1 MLIPQWAA
9 IDTAGE
15 ESSND
20 AEAFG
25 GGEGNDDNGKYGKY
39 ADNGDAGDDGNVKG
53 LSTGNGSNAGENRN
67 GRDRVASDGDDASL
81 LDAYSGAVIGALE
94 RVSPAVTYI
103 EVLHGAGPAGAAQKG
118 RRSGRGSGSG
128 FLFTPDGYLLT
139 NSHVVH
145 GAEEIAVRL
154 NDDSRFSADLVGNDP
169 DSDLAVLRIGSPG
182 ALPYVEFGDSA
193 RLRVGQVAIA
203 IGNPLGYQKT
213 VTTGVIS
220 ALGRTLRATSG
231 RLMHDVIQTDA
242 ALNPGNSGGP
252 LVDSK
257 GRVIG
262 VNTAMI
268 PQAQAICFATGINT
282 AKWVIAQLFAHGRV
296 RRAYIGVSGATVP
309 VATRVVRHFGL
320 SSNSAVHVSELV
332 PGSPAALAGV
342 EAGDRMIALDGIAV
356 DGIDGLQRLLDASW
370 IGREGEL
377 QLLRRSSVIRVKIRP
392 IEMPV
397 HRQ

>member
-1 MLIPQWAA
+1 MLIPQWVAN
-9 IDTAGE
+9 DNAGE
-15 ESSND
+15 EPSH
-20 AEAFG
+20 
-25 GGEGNDDNGKYGKY
+25 
-39 ADNGDAGDDGNVKG
+39 
-53 LSTGNGSNAGENRN
+53 
-67 GRDRVASDGDDASL
+67 DDASL

-94 RVSPAVTYI
+94 RVSPAVTFI
-103 EVLHGAGPAGAAQKG
+103 EVVHGAAAAGSTPNGRAAPG
-118 RRSGRGSGSG
+118 ARRPVRGNGSG

-145 GAEEIAVRL
+145 GSEEITVRL
-154 NDDSRFSADLVGNDP
+154 NDDLRFSADLVGNDP

-193 RLRVGQVAIA
+193 ALRVGQVAIA
-203 IGNPLGYQKT
+203 IGNPLGYSKT
-213 VTTGVIS
+213 VTTGVVS

-268 PQAQAICFATGINT
+268 PQAQSICFATGINT

-309 VATRVVRHFGL
+309 IATRVVRHFSL
-320 SSNSAVHVSELV
+320 PRNRAVHVLEV
-332 PGSPAALAGV
+332 VAGSPAAQAGV
-342 EAGDRMIALDGIAV
+342 EAGDRMIALDGTPV
-356 DGIDGLQRLLDASW
+356 DGIDGLQRLLDADW
-370 IGREGEL
+370 IGRDGEL
-377 QLLRRSSVIRVKIRP
+377 QLLRRSSVIRVRIRP
-392 IEMPV
+392 IELPA
-397 HRQ
+397 HNP

>member
-1 MLIPQWAA
+1 MLIPQWVAV
-9 IDTAGE
+9 DDAGA
-15 ESSND
+15 ESPVND
-20 AEAFG
+20 DACGDGGDG
-25 GGEGNDDNGKYGKY
+25 GGNGGERG
-39 ADNGDAGDDGNVKG
+39 GDAGGG
-53 LSTGNGSNAGENRN
+53 TAE
-67 GRDRVASDGDDASL
+67 RDRAADRDASL
-81 LDAYSGAVIGALE
+81 LDAYSDAVIGALE
-94 RVSPAVTYI
+94 RVAPAVTFI
-103 EVLHGAGPAGAAQKG
+103 EVVHRAGRPEGGGAERRGAPGSRRPAH
-118 RRSGRGSGSG
+118 GSGSG

-145 GAEEIAVRL
+145 GADEIAVRL
-154 NDDSRFSADLVGNDP
+154 NDDTRFGADLVGSDP
-169 DSDLAVLRIGSPG
+169 DSDLAVLRIGSSA

-193 RLRVGQVAIA
+193 ALRVGQVAIA
-203 IGNPLGYQKT
+203 IGNPLGYAKT
-213 VTTGVIS
+213 VTTGVVS

-309 VATRVVRHFGL
+309 IATRVVRHFGL
-320 SSNSAVHVSELV
+320 AGNRAVHVLELV
-332 PGSPAALAGV
+332 AGSPAAHAGV
-342 EAGDRMIALDGIAV
+342 EVGDRVIALDGTPV
-356 DGIDGLQRLLDASW
+356 EGIDALQRTLDAGW

-377 QLLRRSSVIRVKIRP
+377 QLLRRSSLIRVKIRP
-392 IEMPV
+392 VELPAQ
-397 HRQ
+397 RG

>member
-1 MLIPQWAA
+1 MTL
-9 IDTAGE
+9 
-15 ESSND
+15 
-20 AEAFG
+20 
-25 GGEGNDDNGKYGKY
+25 NDDGKTPADAPPANGGA
-39 ADNGDAGDDGNVKG
+39 ADDDF
-53 LSTGNGSNAGENRN
+53 
-67 GRDRVASDGDDASL
+67 L

-94 RVSPAVTYI
+94 RVSPAVAFI
-103 EVLHGAGPAGAAQKG
+103 EVTHGGKGAARSGGQRG
-118 RRSGRGSGSG
+118 RRAAHGTGSG

-145 GAEEIAVRL
+145 GSDDITVRL
-154 NDDSRFSADLVGNDP
+154 NDDTRYGADLVGNDP

-182 ALPYVEFGDSA
+182 ALPYVEFGDSS

-203 IGNPLGYQKT
+203 IGNPLGFSKT
-213 VTTGVIS
+213 VTTGVVS

-309 VATRVVRHFGL
+309 IATRVLRHFGL
-320 SSNSAVHVSELV
+320 PGNRAVHVQEVV
-332 PGSPAALAGV
+332 PQSPAGQAGV
-342 EAGDRMIALDGIAV
+342 EAGDRMISFDGTPI
-356 DGIDGLQRLLDASW
+356 DGIDSLQRLLDAGW

-392 IEMPV
+392 IELPATAA
-397 HRQ
+397 

>member
-1 MLIPQWAA
+1 MLTPQWV
-9 IDTAGE
+9 
-15 ESSND
+15 S
-20 AEAFG
+20 AE
-25 GGEGNDDNGKYGKY
+25 NL
-39 ADNGDAGDDGNVKG
+39 GDASSGQ
-53 LSTGNGSNAGENRN
+53 
-67 GRDRVASDGDDASL
+67 DDAL

-94 RVSPAVTYI
+94 RVAPAVTFI
-103 EVLHGAGPAGAAQKG
+103 EVEYAAAPAARGRAPKG
-118 RRSGRGSGSG
+118 RGAPDARRSARGSGSG

-145 GAEEIAVRL
+145 GSDAITVRL
-154 NDDSRFSADLVGNDP
+154 NDDTRFSADLVGNDP
-169 DSDLAVLRIGSPG
+169 DSDLAVLRIGSPS
-182 ALPYVEFGDSA
+182 ALPYVEFGDSSA
-193 RLRVGQVAIA
+193 LKVGQVAIA
-203 IGNPLGYQKT
+203 IGNPLGYSKT
-213 VTTGVIS
+213 VTAGVIS

-282 AKWVIAQLFAHGRV
+282 AKWVIGQLFAHGRV

-309 VATRVVRHFGL
+309 IATRVVRHFGL
-320 SSNSAVHVSELV
+320 RSSTAVHVLELV
-332 PGSPAALAGV
+332 PDSPAAAAGV
-342 EAGDRMIALDGIAV
+342 EAGDRMIALDGVPI
-356 DGIDGLQRLLDASW
+356 DGIDGLQRLLDAGW
-370 IGREGEL
+370 IGRECEL

-392 IEMPV
+392 IELPT
-397 HRQ
+397 RDA

>member
-1 MLIPQWAA
+1 MLSPQWVSA
-9 IDTAGE
+9 

-20 AEAFG
+20 DSSSR
-25 GGEGNDDNGKYGKY
+25 DD
-39 ADNGDAGDDGNVKG
+39 
-53 LSTGNGSNAGENRN
+53 
-67 GRDRVASDGDDASL
+67 SL

-94 RVSPAVTYI
+94 RVAPAVTFI
-103 EVLHGAGPAGAAQKG
+103 EVEHRAAPAASGRAPNGRAPGGRGAPRPA
-118 RRSGRGSGSG
+118 RGSGSG

-139 NSHVVH
+139 NSHVVQ
-145 GAEEIAVRL
+145 GADEITVRL
-154 NDDSRFSADLVGNDP
+154 NDDSRFSADVVGNDP

-193 RLRVGQVAIA
+193 ALKVGQVVIA
-203 IGNPLGYQKT
+203 IGNPLGYSKT
-213 VTTGVIS
+213 VTTGVVS

-282 AKWVIAQLFAHGRV
+282 AKWVIGQLFAHGRV

-309 VATRVVRHFGL
+309 IATRVVRHFGL
-320 SSNSAVHVSELV
+320 QSSTAVHVLELCRAV
-332 PGSPAALAGV
+332 RPPPRGWRPATV
-342 EAGDRMIALDGIAV
+342 
-356 DGIDGLQRLLDASW
+356 
-370 IGREGEL
+370 
-377 QLLRRSSVIRVKIRP
+377 
-392 IEMPV
+392 
-397 HRQ
+397 

>member
-1 MLIPQWAA
+1 MENAA
-9 IDTAGE
+9 PSE
-15 ESSND
+15 
-20 AEAFG
+20 
-25 GGEGNDDNGKYGKY
+25 
-39 ADNGDAGDDGNVKG
+39 DG
-53 LSTGNGSNAGENRN
+53 A
-67 GRDRVASDGDDASL
+67 L

-94 RVSPAVTYI
+94 QVAPAVTFI
-103 EVLHGAGPAGAAQKG
+103 EVVHKGSASRG
-118 RRSGRGSGSG
+118 RRERVGSGSG

-145 GAEEIAVRL
+145 GSDRVIVRL
-154 NDDSRFSADLVGNDP
+154 NDEAGSPADLVGSDP
-169 DSDLAVLRIGSPG
+169 DSDLAVLRVGSPT
-182 ALPYVEFGDSA
+182 ALPFVELGDSST
-193 RLRVGQVAIA
+193 LRVGQVAIA
-203 IGNPLGYQKT
+203 IGNPLGYSKS

-220 ALGRTLRATSG
+220 ALGRTLRASSG

-282 AKWVIAQLFAHGRV
+282 AKWVIGQLFAHGRV

-320 SSNSAVHVSELV
+320 KSATAVHVLELV

-342 EAGDRMIALDGIAV
+342 EAGDRMIAIDGV
-356 DGIDGLQRLLDASW
+356 PVQGIDALQRLLDSSW
-370 IGREGEL
+370 IGRECEL
-377 QLLRRSSVIRVKIRP
+377 QLLRRSSVIDVKIRP
-392 IEMPV
+392 IELPA
-397 HRQ
+397 